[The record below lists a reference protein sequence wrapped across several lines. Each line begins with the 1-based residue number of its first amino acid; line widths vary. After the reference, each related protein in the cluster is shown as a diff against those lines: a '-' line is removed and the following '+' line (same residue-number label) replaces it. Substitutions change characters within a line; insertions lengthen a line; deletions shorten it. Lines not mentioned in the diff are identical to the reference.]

1 MITVKQYADERHI
14 TIQAVHQSMNGKR
27 KKARLEGHVKT
38 VDGVKYLDD
47 EAVRILDE
55 ARSKSPIVWEKADT
69 TERIEELER
78 EREGMLL
85 KIAAQADRI
94 SELAQW
100 KADKALE
107 IASAEQ
113 TRLLLTAAEQEKRLL
128 EGFVA
133 DAKAE
138 IAVLSDERAEAEG
151 KAKEADERAQK
162 AEGELTAVQDELTAV
177 QAELDAEKKKNQEL
191 ENRTFWQNLT
201 ASFRKKGIKND
212 YEKTGM

>member
-85 KIAAQADRI
+85 KIAVQADRI

-107 IASAEQ
+107 IAGAEQ
-113 TRLLLTAAEQEKRLL
+113 TRLLLSASEQEKKLL

-138 IAVLSDERAEAEG
+138 IAVLSGERDA
-151 KAKEADERAQK
+151 AKETARQNWEVAQ
-162 AEGELTAVQDELTAV
+162 AAQEGLAAAQDELRAV
-177 QAELDAEKKKNQEL
+177 QAELEAERKKNQEL
-191 ENRTFWQNLT
+191 ENRSIWQVLT
-201 ASFRKKGIKND
+201 ASFRKKK
-212 YEKTGM
+212 E